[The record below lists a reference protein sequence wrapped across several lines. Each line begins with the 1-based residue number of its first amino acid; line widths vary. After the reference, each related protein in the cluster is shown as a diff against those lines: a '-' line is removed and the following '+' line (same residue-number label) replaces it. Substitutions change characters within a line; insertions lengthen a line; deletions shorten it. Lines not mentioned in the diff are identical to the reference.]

1 MRAVTNSRALAVPDA
16 VHLMPAFDEGGSD
29 VRRLVRGNG
38 AGDAQNDAGHGW
50 GGVRLWRLFAFVN
63 EFPEV
68 FGLAQDFI
76 FPCGRGD
83 VGAEQKV
90 VQAVGVQNAMDDHL
104 AFNDFKVDA
113 VVPGYVAVKN
123 FAILFHLAEAG
134 VIKGLE
140 GGFRDWKSPSRSS
153 CHGLG
158 MLDTSA
164 ALFYEDDLKHA
175 LF

>member
-1 MRAVTNSRALAVPDA
+1 MGRDQ
-16 VHLMPAFDEGGSD
+16 AFGGF
-29 VRRLVRGNG
+29 
-38 AGDAQNDAGHGW
+38 
-50 GGVRLWRLFAFVN
+50 FASVN

-90 VQAVGVQNAMDDHL
+90 VQAVGVQNAVDDHF

-140 GGFRDWKSPSRSS
+140 GGFRDLEVPEQVQIVPGWGCWILPQR
-153 CHGLG
+153 
-158 MLDTSA
+158 
-164 ALFYEDDLKHA
+164 
-175 LF
+175 